1 MNIIFTRPLLESEDL
16 MTSFFSSG
24 HKVIHVPTLSI
35 KSASM
40 KSIHTEDYEFK
51 IGKSIVILQVLVQ
64 RGLAQQGE
72 HQHLVDWTRQH
83 ALRIMAQRRHY
94 FPLE

>member
-40 KSIHTEDYEFK
+40 KSIHTEDYDAFIFMSGYSDYPK
-51 IGKSIVILQVLVQ
+51 DDLLAKGAFIVIDKPINFESLKNKLEKL
-64 RGLAQQGE
+64 LA
-72 HQHLVDWTRQH
+72 
-83 ALRIMAQRRHY
+83 
-94 FPLE
+94 